1 MKKFKK
7 TVGALALSAALAFCF
22 AACSNA
28 GSDVSPLSV
37 LGGTQAGGGDSAVNS
52 GGKGG
57 GTPVAT
63 PVVNP
68 SGNGGADIFASAS
81 AALRAMDISLDVS
94 ASTSVSNNMISKTAD
109 LKIGEIEAVDGTLPA
124 DKFFGIEETDKIG
137 QGIGI
142 DRWSDYGADG
152 LSGKTGES
160 QCMLGM
166 CKKEVPDQISGLEF
180 NKDFTQEVTANYTIY
195 STVKTIVLKKFRVNH
210 ADGSDEM
217 TVFAIADL
225 YDASDTARSNKNGT
239 YNAILKCKKNAF
251 ETLDTELYMIDESGS
266 QKFCAKFVRKSAS
279 EKTNTSWQ
287 STPYDNNRWEEVS
300 ITKDG
305 ITGYKFANS
314 QKRYINI
321 KDGYSACLSLFP
333 EIPGIQI
340 TTPYTVRV
348 FDADGRSIK
357 VDLLDNSGN
366 QVSVPNLY
374 PYYYLNFVNEIAG
387 YKIKKVSSN
396 DNSLFGVYKL
406 VDADDQE
413 VADVMRVSCYRF
425 SNYSG
430 YTYAITESE
439 MKNKGLSCSVAS
451 QIKGMAESVKDHELK
466 DEDYISQSKF
476 DSSLPTALAAWLE

>member
-1 MKKFKK
+1 MKKIFAI
-7 TVGALALSAALAFCF
+7 TLATIF
-22 AACSNA
+22 ATAIFFACSN
-28 GSDVSPLSV
+28 SS
-37 LGGTQAGGGDSAVNS
+37 GGGAAL
-52 GGKGG
+52 GG
-57 GTPVAT
+57 GTD
-63 PVVNP
+63 VVNP
-68 SGNGGADIFASAS
+68 SGNGGADIFSSAS

-142 DRWSDYGADG
+142 DRWGEYGADG

-210 ADGSDEM
+210 VDGSDEM
-217 TVFAIADL
+217 TVFAIVDL

-251 ETLDTELYMIDESGS
+251 ETLDTELYMIDESGT

-279 EKTNTSWQ
+279 EKTKTSWQ
-287 STPYDNNRWEEVS
+287 SAPYDNNRWEDVS

-333 EIPGIQI
+333 EAYYGVQVSN
-340 TTPYTVRV
+340 PYTVRV

-357 VDLLDNSGN
+357 VDSFDHDGN
-366 QVSVPNLY
+366 QVGINVY

-413 VADVMRVSCYRF
+413 VADVMRTSCYRF

-430 YTYAITESE
+430 YTYTIAESE
-439 MKNKGLSCSVAS
+439 MKKAGLSCSVAS
-451 QIKGMAESVKDHELK
+451 QIKGMAESVKGHELK